1 MWICIMKTKGLCKQR
16 LLGKKVLNRKSSGH
30 NLQMNQTIK
39 VTILQPN
46 ICPPIA
52 MKGQRKI
59 MANFILLTI
68 MSSLHKL
75 SKVHPL
81 PHITLPQTVQ
91 PVLHLPGKEGTG
103 NQEAKEILS
112 KSPIK
117 IYKRKWRSVR

>member
-46 ICPPIA
+46 ICPLIA

-59 MANFILLTI
+59 MANFNRL
-68 MSSLHKL
+68 SLRKL
-75 SKVHPL
+75 SKVHPI
-81 PHITLPQTVQ
+81 PHITLPRTVQ
-91 PVLHLPGKEGTG
+91 PVHHLPGKEGTG
-103 NQEAKEILS
+103 NQEAKGILS
-112 KSPIK
+112 RAPIK
-117 IYKRKWRSVR
+117 LYKRKWRSVR